1 METQTY
7 IEKAV
12 NNMFD
17 RKNERQIVIAYLF
30 RKLLN
35 QTQIEVG
42 NYLEIDRADV
52 RELNEEL
59 CKTLSN
65 KDLLSKPFQNSFR
78 ICLVSCEGYATLNV
92 AKRFKESLRVT
103 KERFDNHY
111 FLLN

>member
-7 IEKAV
+7 IIATV
-12 NNMFD
+12 DNMFQ

-35 QTQIEVG
+35 QTPLEVG
-42 NYLEIDRADV
+42 RYLKMSQLKV
-52 RELNEEL
+52 NMLNTARL
-59 CKTLSN
+59 YMLSN
-65 KDLLSKPFQNSFR
+65 DDLLSKHFQASFKV
-78 ICLVSCEGYATLNV
+78 CLVSCEGYAILNV
-92 AKRFKESLRVT
+92 AKRFKESLAVT